1 MYDGTRGTELEL
13 EATLHALMD
22 VDQLIR
28 RNNVYALYSGNV
40 HYDKRIGYHQRA
52 TTHVRL
58 GHVGLWLENSSQG
71 NVTPLTNWYSLR
83 IGLQR
88 QRRVICCAMH
98 VPQWPVQSP
107 LQRYHDVVDSWQEET
122 KRQTKRD
129 NDKRIFL
136 RSFPVL
142 VLRTHCPTRS
152 DKTVEFRCVGRC
164 ELSQQQSETV
174 CKNPEQS
181 ERLLTLLIRC
191 CYSY

>member
-1 MYDGTRGTELEL
+1 
-13 EATLHALMD
+13 
-22 VDQLIR
+22 
-28 RNNVYALYSGNV
+28 
-40 HYDKRIGYHQRA
+40 
-52 TTHVRL
+52 
-58 GHVGLWLENSSQG
+58 
-71 NVTPLTNWYSLR
+71 
-83 IGLQR
+83 
-88 QRRVICCAMH
+88 MH
-98 VPQWPVQSP
+98 VPAQCPVQSP